1 VTATSP
7 AVGDNRMLIPRI
19 GVRGRALDF
28 VPTSRS
34 KEIAV
39 ELEEL
44 GYGAVWLPE
53 MAGRD
58 VFVHLTHLLSAT
70 RSMIGATGV
79 ASIWARDPI
88 AMSCAVR
95 ALTEA
100 FPERMLLGVGVSH
113 KDLVQDVRGH
123 EYTRPLS
130 SLRTYLRDLDAAP
143 YRAERPTSPVRRV
156 VGALGPGMLKLAA
169 ELTNGAHPYLV
180 PPEHTAWARELMG
193 PEALLCP
200 DQMVVL
206 ETDRAKAMDIARGR
220 IGVYLN
226 QPNYTNH
233 LRRFG
238 FGEVDFREGGSD
250 RLVDALVATGT
261 VQQIL
266 DRVNA
271 HFHAGADHVSVQP
284 LTEEARGIPLEAWR
298 ELAPAL
304 ASI

>member
-1 VTATSP
+1 
-7 AVGDNRMLIPRI
+7 MLLPRI
-19 GVRGRALDF
+19 GVRGRTLDF

-44 GYGAVWLPE
+44 GYGVVWLPE

-70 RSMIGATGV
+70 HSMIGATGI
-79 ASIWARDPI
+79 ASMWARDPI

-100 FPERMLLGVGVSH
+100 FPERMLLGIGVSH

-123 EYTRPLS
+123 DYTRPLS

-156 VGALGPGMLKLAA
+156 VGALGPGMLKVAA
-169 ELTNGAHPYLV
+169 ELTDGAHPYLV
-180 PPEHTAWARELMG
+180 PPEHTAWARDLMG
-193 PEALLCP
+193 PGALLCP

-206 ETDRAKAMDIARGR
+206 ETDRAKAMDVARGR

-226 QPNYTNH
+226 QPNYTNN

-238 FGEVDFREGGSD
+238 FAEVDFHDGGSD

-261 VQQIL
+261 VEQIL

-271 HFHAGADHVSVQP
+271 HLHAGADHVSVQP
-284 LTEEARGIPLEAWR
+284 LTVERRGVPLEAWR

-304 ASI
+304 VSL